1 MTANKNHSETVPPT
15 ETKTDLLDVLRTLFR
30 WKRIIVLACLIA
42 AVGSAVIVLLL
53 PVYYQA
59 TTVFYA
65 TSPDQ
70 ATPELLFG
78 DGGLVPQLYGNEN
91 DIDRI
96 MTISESDDLV
106 DFLVDSFR
114 LFEHYHLAADSPR
127 SQYNVRR
134 YFRGLYDITKSKRDA
149 IQLSIED
156 QDPELAAAIARA
168 AREKIN
174 TMSQDLIK
182 NSQRRSIAAFEGDIL
197 AKEEQIGVLSDTL
210 QGLRQRYG
218 IYNTEAQS
226 ESLTSLVSAT
236 ETNLVSKEA
245 KLRAF
250 QDKGSRNF
258 RDSVAVYE
266 VSVAGLQEELKQL
279 NLKLERFNAG
289 LPKVLLYTRQY
300 QQANT
305 SLSEDKEKIKQYQAT
320 YNATIPAILLVEDA
334 LPPVVKSRPFRTLLV
349 GAAVLVTFLFTVIGI
364 LLFEAYR
371 DVDWKA
377 IYQGQ

>member
-1 MTANKNHSETVPPT
+1 MTANKNLSAAVPPT

-30 WKRIIVLACLIA
+30 WKRIILLACLIA
-42 AVGSAVIVLLL
+42 AGGSAVIVLLL

-106 DFLVDSFR
+106 DFLVDSFH
-114 LFEHYHLAADSPR
+114 LFEHYNLAADNPR

-156 QDPELAAAIARA
+156 QDPTLAAAIARA

-174 TMSQDLIK
+174 RMSQDLIK
-182 NSQRRSIAAFEGDIL
+182 NSQRRAIAAFEWDIL

-210 QGLRQRYG
+210 QGLRQRFG

-226 ESLTSLVSAT
+226 ESLTSLVSTT

-250 QDKGSRNF
+250 QDKGRIF

-279 NLKLERFNAG
+279 NLKLERFNDG

-320 YNATIPAILLVEDA
+320 YNATIPAIMLVEDA

-349 GAAVLVTFLFTVIGI
+349 VAAILVTFLFTVIGI